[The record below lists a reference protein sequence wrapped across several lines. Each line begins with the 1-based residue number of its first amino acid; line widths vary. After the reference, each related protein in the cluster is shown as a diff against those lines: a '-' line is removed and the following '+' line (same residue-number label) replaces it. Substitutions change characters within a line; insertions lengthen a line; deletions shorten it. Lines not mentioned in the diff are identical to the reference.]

1 MKLLTIDS
9 STSSCSVALTEGDQ
23 LIAEHFLSGTR
34 TLSSRL
40 LASVDLVLQGGGVTM
55 ADIDGLGVAL
65 GPGAFTALRVGIAT
79 VKGLALAAGKPA
91 VGFSSLA
98 MLAMN
103 LPWASHPVC
112 PLFDAR
118 KGEVYAGLYRCI
130 GLPKAIIEDCVA
142 PPRAFLAQ
150 ISGPTIFVG
159 EGALRYQE
167 EIVAALGEKALF
179 APSFAH
185 QPRAAVGALLASS
198 AFVAAQDVP
207 LARLNPL
214 YIRPSEAELAKSRQK
229 I

>member
-9 STSSCSVALTEGDQ
+9 STSSCSVALTSGDQ
-23 LIAEHFLSGTR
+23 VVAEHFLSGTR

-40 LASVDLVLQGGGVTM
+40 LSSVDLVLQGSGLTM

-118 KGEVYAGLYRCI
+118 KGEVYAGLYRCS
-130 GLPKAIIEDCVA
+130 GLPEALIEDCVA

-159 EGALRYQE
+159 EGALRYRE
-167 EIVAALGEKALF
+167 EIIAALGDDALF

-185 QPRAAVGALLASS
+185 QPRASVGALLARC
-198 AFVAAQDVP
+198 AFEGTHGIP
-207 LARLNPL
+207 LARL
-214 YIRPSEAELAKSRQK
+214 
-229 I
+229 